1 VHSAAALRLG
11 YVRAVGPVDLRR
23 RAPGAKAPV
32 LILGF
37 NAGLEDLLHPR
48 RQRQGQRQRQR
59 LALRAF
65 VVPTLRQAQGRLLRK
80 RREGWGTRFV
90 SCGGEV
96 KVPVPR
102 LFKERRDKDGPPGID
117 PPFAKLIRGGW
128 FAKVF
133 FMSDRVMSESAMSES
148 TEQIR
153 ELLDSVYRVDS
164 GRILAT
170 LIRLLGDFDLAE
182 EAMHEAFAA
191 ALSLWPKSGVPGNPR
206 PWLISTARFKAIDTL
221 RRRARF
227 DASQD
232 EFVRYF
238 EAQSISAE
246 RSNKNEE
253 HGLEDDYLED
263 DRLRLIFT
271 CCHPSLAPDA
281 RVALTLREVC
291 GLTTEEIAKAFLITP
306 RTLAQRVVRAKAKIR
321 ETPIRYE
328 VPTPGELP
336 ERLGAVLQVIY
347 LVFNEGYSAAAG
359 AEVTRA
365 ELTGEAIRLGRLLVE
380 LHLTELGPEPE
391 VIGLLSLM
399 LLQESRRAARNS
411 PTGELILLENQDRA
425 LWNREQIAEGVALL
439 EKALQYRQKSRRFG
453 SYTLQAAIAAVHA
466 EAESVAR
473 TDWRQIVALYD
484 RLLQVQPS
492 PVVQLNRA
500 VAIAMRDGPEAGLT
514 NIDAVLEHGEL
525 ANYYLAHS
533 ARADMC
539 RRLGRTA
546 EARASYEKALALT
559 QQEPERQFLQERIRQ
574 LK

>member
-1 VHSAAALRLG
+1 
-11 YVRAVGPVDLRR
+11 
-23 RAPGAKAPV
+23 
-32 LILGF
+32 
-37 NAGLEDLLHPR
+37 
-48 RQRQGQRQRQR
+48 
-59 LALRAF
+59 
-65 VVPTLRQAQGRLLRK
+65 
-80 RREGWGTRFV
+80 
-90 SCGGEV
+90 
-96 KVPVPR
+96 
-102 LFKERRDKDGPPGID
+102 
-117 PPFAKLIRGGW
+117 LIRGSW
-128 FAKVF
+128 FAKVV
-133 FMSDRVMSESAMSES
+133 VMSERS

-153 ELLDSVYRVDS
+153 ELLDSLYRVDS

-170 LIRLLGDFDLAE
+170 LIGLLGDFDLAE

-191 ALSLWPKSGVPGNPR
+191 ALSLWPRSGVPSNPR

-232 EFVRYF
+232 DLVRYL
-238 EAQSISAE
+238 EAQWSSAE
-246 RSNKNEE
+246 RSNSNEE
-253 HGLEDDYLED
+253 DSLQD

-271 CCHPSLAPDA
+271 CCHPSLAPEA
-281 RVALTLREVC
+281 HVALTLREVC

-306 RTLAQRVVRAKAKIR
+306 RTLAQRIVRAKAKIR
-321 ETPIRYE
+321 DTPIPYE
-328 VPTPGELP
+328 VPTPQELP

-365 ELTGEAIRLGRLLVE
+365 GLTGEAIRLGRLL
-380 LHLTELGPEPE
+380 TELRPEPE

-399 LLQESRRAARNS
+399 LLQESRHAARTS
-411 PTGELILLENQDRA
+411 PTGELILLENQDRS

-439 EKALQYRQKSRRFG
+439 EKALKSRRFG

-466 EAESVAR
+466 EAESVAV
-473 TDWRQIVALYD
+473 TDWGQIVALYN
-484 RLLQVQPS
+484 RLAQIQPS

-500 VAIAMRDGPEAGLT
+500 VAIAMRDGPEVGLT
-514 NIDAVLEHGEL
+514 HIDAVLERGEL

-546 EARASYEKALALT
+546 EARSSYKKALALT